1 MPGTVAG
8 PVREDGRVTPRYI
21 GLFWRIFVPNAA
33 VLAVA
38 CVVLMIQPANG
49 RVPALVGGLT
59 VMLVVNLLLLRR
71 AVTPL
76 VRLTALMRGV
86 DPLAPGQR
94 APVAGPPSEVT
105 VLAQAFGDMLDRLE
119 EERAASGRRALSE
132 IEAERRRIAGELHD
146 QLGQSLTAIAL
157 HLDRLA
163 PAAAPDT
170 RDELRE
176 IRDDVLRTIEDARE
190 MARRLR
196 PEALDTLGLVP
207 ALTNLA
213 ERLSHHTGLTIH
225 RDLQRELPPLT
236 SDAELVLF
244 RVAQESLTNVVRHA
258 GATSVDLSLRAW
270 GPLVELL
277 VRDDGEGMNGAAGS
291 GTGIRAMRER
301 AVAVQAALTI
311 APRADAPGTEVR
323 LVVPGR
329 QA

>member
-1 MPGTVAG
+1 MPGTVPA
-8 PVREDGRVTPRYI
+8 PVREDGGVTPRYI
-21 GLFWRIFVPNAA
+21 GLFSRIFVPNAA

-38 CVVLMIQPANG
+38 CVVLIIQPANG

-76 VRLTALMRGV
+76 VRLTALMRDV

-94 APVAGPPSEVT
+94 VPVAGPPSEVT
-105 VLAQAFGDMLDRLE
+105 VLAQAFADMLDRVE
-119 EERAASGRRALSE
+119 QERAASGRRALSE

-163 PAAAPDT
+163 PGTDEDT
-170 RDELRE
+170 RRELRL
-176 IRDDVLRTIEDARE
+176 IRDDVLRSVEEARE

-213 ERLSHHTGLTIH
+213 ERLAHHTGLTIR
-225 RDLQRELPPLT
+225 RDLDRGLPPLT
-236 SDAELVLF
+236 SDAELVIF
-244 RVAQESLTNVVRHA
+244 RVAQESLTNAVRHA
-258 GATSVDLSLRAW
+258 GARAIDLSLRAR
-270 GPLVELL
+270 GPEVEL
-277 VRDDGEGMNGAAGS
+277 VIRDDGKGMNGPPASGS
-291 GTGIRAMRER
+291 GIRSMRER

-311 APRADAPGTEVR
+311 VPRADAPGTEVR

-329 QA
+329 QG

>member
-1 MPGTVAG
+1 M
-8 PVREDGRVTPRYI
+8 TPRYI

-163 PAAAPDT
+163 AAAPDA
-170 RDELRE
+170 REELRE
-176 IRDDVLRTIEDARE
+176 IRDDVLRTVGEARE

-213 ERLSHHTGLTIH
+213 ERLAHHTGLTIH
-225 RDLQRELPPLT
+225 RDLERELPPLT

-258 GATSVDLSLRAW
+258 GATSVDLSLRAR

-277 VRDDGEGMNGAAGS
+277 VRDDGEGTNGAAGS

-311 APRADAPGTEVR
+311 APRTDSPGTEVR

>member
-1 MPGTVAG
+1 MP
-8 PVREDGRVTPRYI
+8 PRFVS
-21 GLFWRIFVPNAA
+21 LFWRIFVPNAA

-38 CVVLMIQPANG
+38 CVVLMIEPANG

-76 VRLTALMRGV
+76 VRLTALMRDI

-94 APVAGPPSEVT
+94 ASISGPPSEVT
-105 VLAQAFGDMLDRLE
+105 VLAQAFADMLDRVE
-119 EERAASGRRALSE
+119 QERAASGRRALSE

-163 PAAAPDT
+163 PVADEHI
-170 RDELRE
+170 RRELRL
-176 IRDDVLRTIEDARE
+176 IRDDVLRSVEEARE

-213 ERLSHHTGLTIH
+213 ERLAHHTGLTIR
-225 RDLQRELPPLT
+225 RDLERSLPPLT
-236 SDAELVLF
+236 SEAELVIF

-258 GATSVDLSLRAW
+258 GAQTVDVSLHAQ
-270 GPLVELL
+270 GPEVELV
-277 VRDDGEGMNGAAGS
+277 VRDDGTGVDGRPAS
-291 GTGIRAMRER
+291 GTGIRSMRER

-323 LVVPGR
+323 LRVPG
-329 QA
+329 QQP

>member
-1 MPGTVAG
+1 MTPDRA
-8 PVREDGRVTPRYI
+8 PVREDDHVTPRYI

-163 PAAAPDT
+163 AAAPDA
-170 RDELRE
+170 REELRE
-176 IRDDVLRTIEDARE
+176 IRDDVLRTVEEVRE

-213 ERLSHHTGLTIH
+213 ERLAHHTGLTIR

-236 SDAELVLF
+236 SDAELVIF
-244 RVAQESLTNVVRHA
+244 RVAQESLTNVARHA
-258 GATSVDLSLRAW
+258 GASAVSLRF
-270 GPLVELL
+270 GPCDGGVTLS
-277 VRDDGEGMNGAAGS
+277 VRDDGVGLRDPDPGVG
-291 GTGIRAMRER
+291 GGLRWMRER
-301 AVAVQAALTI
+301 AVLVGATLDVGRDSGGGTTVSLHVPIPGAA
-311 APRADAPGTEVR
+311 
-323 LVVPGR
+323 
-329 QA
+329 